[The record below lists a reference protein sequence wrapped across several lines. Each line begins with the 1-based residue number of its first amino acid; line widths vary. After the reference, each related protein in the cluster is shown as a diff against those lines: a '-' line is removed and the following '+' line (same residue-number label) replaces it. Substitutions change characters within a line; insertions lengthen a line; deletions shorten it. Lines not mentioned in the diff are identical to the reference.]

1 MKAIMVMYDSLNR
14 HMLSPYGCDWTQ
26 TPNFKRLADR
36 CVTFD
41 KCYVGSLPCMPARRE
56 IHTGRYNFL
65 HRSWGPMEPYDDS
78 MPEILKKNG
87 IYSHLISDHYHYWE
101 DGGCTYH
108 NRYSSWENVRGQE
121 GDHWKACVGEKE
133 LPPHLGE
140 CVKQDMVNREYADTL
155 RQIVSQILAN
165 NPESECV
172 YLKKNQSPRTLTFM
186 FTSDMGLCGAY
197 NANLLRMAGEVLDPQ
212 DPMIVIGTKGT
223 STLRQKGFNLI
234 REPIGSDHVDFYVDE
249 GEVVCIVGES
259 GCGKSVTSLSIMGL
273 LGRGGAVIDGSVL
286 FDGKNLLEMT
296 EKELDDIRGN
306 RMTMI
311 FQDPLTSLNPVFTV
325 GSQITESIRRHLHLS
340 KEEAAARAES
350 ILARVGM
357 PDAHAV
363 MKKYP
368 HTLSGGMR
376 QRAMIAMALCCNPS
390 LLIADEPTT
399 ALDVT
404 IQAQIMGLLKELR
417 REIGMSIILITHDIG
432 LVASMA
438 DRVLVMYA
446 GQIIEEAPVR
456 ELFHAPKHPYT
467 KALLATV
474 PSIHDGEDR
483 QLFSI
488 PGIVP
493 ENYDDITGCRFADRC
508 EYRRPEC
515 DKPQKDYPFGE
526 KHRAKCVVMKERE
539 DKDGSGQSETDSPD
553 RSGKHEKV
561 LPD

>member
-1 MKAIMVMYDSLNR
+1 
-14 HMLSPYGCDWTQ
+14 
-26 TPNFKRLADR
+26 
-36 CVTFD
+36 
-41 KCYVGSLPCMPARRE
+41 
-56 IHTGRYNFL
+56 
-65 HRSWGPMEPYDDS
+65 
-78 MPEILKKNG
+78 
-87 IYSHLISDHYHYWE
+87 
-101 DGGCTYH
+101 
-108 NRYSSWENVRGQE
+108 
-121 GDHWKACVGEKE
+121 
-133 LPPHLGE
+133 
-140 CVKQDMVNREYADTL
+140 
-155 RQIVSQILAN
+155 
-165 NPESECV
+165 
-172 YLKKNQSPRTLTFM
+172 
-186 FTSDMGLCGAY
+186 
-197 NANLLRMAGEVLDPQ
+197 
-212 DPMIVIGTKGT
+212 
-223 STLRQKGFNLI
+223 
-234 REPIGSDHVDFYVDE
+234 
-249 GEVVCIVGES
+249 
-259 GCGKSVTSLSIMGL
+259 
-273 LGRGGAVIDGSVL
+273 
-286 FDGKNLLEMT
+286 
-296 EKELDDIRGN
+296 
-306 RMTMI
+306 
-311 FQDPLTSLNPVFTV
+311 
-325 GSQITESIRRHLHLS
+325 
-340 KEEAAARAES
+340 
-350 ILARVGM
+350 
-357 PDAHAV
+357 
-363 MKKYP
+363 
-368 HTLSGGMR
+368 
-376 QRAMIAMALCCNPS
+376 MIAMALCCNPA